1 MSPSSKRTVYYT
13 FGNHKHWVD
22 MVWNWGE
29 FVLPASVRDMLLL
42 MDETGAKGNVN
53 FDVVGYEQLALTDP
67 EAFALLKNMIRD
79 GRAEIVGASYG
90 QPYGLFCGGEANV
103 RQLAMG
109 VLVCEKL
116 FGVRPVAWW
125 EEEFDFF
132 PQLPQIL
139 RRCGFEYGCL
149 FFQWTWHTPHVP
161 IERVSRARWRGLD
174 GSEIL
179 VAPKTDLCL
188 HQWPED
194 FEQGLRHEAVEQ
206 MEDPLIIQ
214 WLELLPTPDWMC
226 RAELIAPRMKE
237 IAAQPE
243 FDIRWVTLSEFLSQ
257 AKGDE
262 PVLEYTLDDVF
273 HGMSIGK
280 NGDLVRY
287 LSKQAEN
294 QLLSAES
301 FALASGMLGR
311 PYAQWDVYP
320 EWELRQAWRNLL
332 LAQHH
337 DVDECEGLCG
347 DTGKLYYHDS
357 LELSSMVL
365 ERNLKHIA
373 GRVSNEPD
381 VVVFNPLGW
390 AQSGV
395 AIATVPADSVKPSIV
410 DDTGRAVP
418 VQVVAAGD
426 EAATICFPA
435 QDIPSIG
442 YRAYRFTQD
451 SHSAAARVNV
461 VESED
466 AVQLSNAHVIVHVNR
481 RTGVISSLRSSVSG
495 AEFVREDAP
504 LNTLHIPFGERVYRS
519 QDGVRSVCVEHH
531 GAVLAS
537 VQVEGELGGVARF
550 CSRVR
555 LNALSDTVE
564 VRTHLRFLQRPEPS
578 MMRSLQ
584 TEIAAQLERTE
595 IWHDHPFAVTPIR
608 AEGVYRKK
616 YPTGDWMTSPQ
627 FFEEVTNP
635 FTGLNF
641 IFLTNGERG
650 LQYIHGGNQ
659 GFLRDGDI
667 VRNILFMYDAWDE
680 DNWVREVELR
690 YGYRA
695 WDYAPSRDA
704 LLREAIAF
712 NRPPMAVYRDTQGEA
727 QLPAS
732 MSFLQVEG
740 DVVLSAFY
748 REGEWCV
755 LRAFEV
761 NGKSTEARFT
771 FYGAVEKAER
781 VNMLLREPTPL
792 PIEGSTVNVSFKPHE
807 IVTVRLLLEKARK
820 QYRPLD
826 DYRSVWVETT
836 TKAHR
841 GYWVAGRAG

>member
-1 MSPSSKRTVYYT
+1 MSAILRRTVYYT

-29 FVLPASVRDMLLL
+29 FVLPASVRDMLYL

-53 FDVVGYEQLALTDP
+53 FDVVGFEQLAITDP
-67 EAFALLKNMIRD
+67 EAFDALKQAIHQ
-79 GRAEIVGASYG
+79 GRAEIAGASYG

-103 RQLAMG
+103 RQLVMG

-116 FGVRPVAWW
+116 FGVRPVTWW

-139 RRCGFEYGCL
+139 RQCGFEYGCL
-149 FFQWTWHTPHVP
+149 FFQWTWHTPHIP

-194 FEQGLRHEAVEQ
+194 FEKGLGHEAVEQ
-206 MEDPLIIQ
+206 MTDPLIIQ

-243 FDIRWVTLSEFLSQ
+243 FDIRYVTLSEFLSM
-257 AKGDE
+257 ATGEE

-280 NGDLVRY
+280 NGDVVRT

-294 QLLSAES
+294 QLLSAETV
-301 FALASGMLGR
+301 ALVSGMLGR

-320 EWELRQAWRNLL
+320 EWELRQAWRDLL

-347 DTGKLYYHDS
+347 DVGKVYYRDS
-357 LELSSMVL
+357 LELSRLVL

-373 GRVSNEPD
+373 ARVSGEAD
-381 VVVFNPLGW
+381 IVVFNALGW
-390 AQSGV
+390 SVDGCAT
-395 AIATVPADSVKPSIV
+395 ATVPADRVKPALR
-410 DDTGRAVP
+410 DDAGRTLP
-418 VQVVAAGD
+418 VQTLSSDGENAVVG
-426 EAATICFPA
+426 FPV
-435 QDIPSIG
+435 QDVPPVG
-442 YRAYRFTQD
+442 YRACRFVDDGVRHAPQATVAQD
-451 SHSAAARVNV
+451 DDTIHLHNP
-461 VESED
+461 
-466 AVQLSNAHVIVHVNR
+466 QLQVRIDR
-481 RTGVISSLRSSVSG
+481 RTGVINSLRSVASG
-495 AEFVREDAP
+495 AEFVREDVP
-504 LNTLHIPFGERVYRS
+504 LNALHLPFGDRVYRS
-519 QDGVRSVCVEHH
+519 QEGVQSVQAEQA
-531 GAVLAS
+531 GPVLAS
-537 VQVEGELGGVARF
+537 VVVEGALGDVARF
-550 CSRVR
+550 RSRVR
-555 LNALSDTVE
+555 LQALSPHVE
-564 VRTHLRFLQRPEPS
+564 VETHLRFLQRPEPS

-584 TEIAAQLERTE
+584 TDIAARLERTE

-627 FFEEVTNP
+627 FFEEVVHP

-641 IFLTNGERG
+641 VLLTDGTRG
-650 LQYIHGGNQ
+650 LQYLHAGNQ

-680 DNWVREVELR
+680 ENWVREVTLR
-690 YGYRA
+690 YAYRP
-695 WDYAPSRDA
+695 WDSLPDRHL

-712 NRPPMAVYRDTQGEA
+712 NRAPMAATRDRTLDA
-727 QLPAS
+727 QLPPS
-732 MSFLQVEG
+732 MRFVHTEG
-740 DVVLSAFY
+740 EVVLSAFY

-755 LRAFEV
+755 LRAYEV
-761 NGKSTEARFT
+761 NGRHTEARFT
-771 FYGAVEKAER
+771 FYGPVEQAER
-781 VNMLLREPTPL
+781 VNMLLREPSPL
-792 PIEGSTVNVSFKPHE
+792 PIEGSTVSVAFRPHE
-807 IVTVRLLLEKARK
+807 IVTVRLRLEKARK
-820 QYRPLD
+820 QFRPLD
-826 DYRSVWVETT
+826 DYRNVWVETT
-836 TKAHR
+836 TMAHR
-841 GYWVAGRAG
+841 G

>member
-1 MSPSSKRTVYYT
+1 MHPSSRRTVYYT

-29 FVLPASVRDMLLL
+29 FVLPASTRDMLRL
-42 MDETGAKGNVN
+42 MEETGAKGNVN
-53 FDVVGYEQLALTDP
+53 YDVVGYEQLAITDP
-67 EAFALLKNMIRD
+67 EAFELLKKRVQE

-116 FGVRPVAWW
+116 FGVRPVTWW

-139 RRCGFEYGCL
+139 RQCGFEYGCL
-149 FFQWTWHTPHVP
+149 FFQWTWHTPHIP
-161 IERVSRARWRGLD
+161 IEKVSRARWRGLD

-194 FEQGLRHEAVEQ
+194 FEQGLQHEAVEQ
-206 MEDPLIIQ
+206 MEEPLVIQ

-237 IAAQPE
+237 IASQPQ
-243 FDIRWVTLSEFLSQ
+243 FDIRWVTLSEFLSR
-257 AKGDE
+257 AKGNE

-280 NGDLVRY
+280 NGDVVRY

-301 FALASGMLGR
+301 FALVSGMLGR

-320 EWELRQAWRNLL
+320 EWEIRQAWRHLL

-347 DTGKLYYHDS
+347 DTGKLYYRDS
-357 LELSSMVL
+357 LELSRMVL
-365 ERNLKHIA
+365 ERNLEHIA
-373 GRVSNEPD
+373 GRVSGEPD

-390 AQSGV
+390 AQSG
-395 AIATVPADSVKPSIV
+395 IATFSVPAGQEKPVVV
-410 DDTGRAVP
+410 DDAGQTLP
-418 VQVVAAGD
+418 VQVIAADG
-426 EAATICFPA
+426 EQATVCFPA
-435 QDIPSIG
+435 WDVPSVG
-442 YRAYRFTQD
+442 YRAYRLAEG
-451 SHSAAARVNV
+451 SATAPQQVNV
-461 VESED
+461 TESED
-466 AVQLSNAHVIVHVNR
+466 TVQLANAHVKVGIDR
-481 RTGVISSLRSSVSG
+481 RTGVITSLRSASGG
-495 AEFVREDAP
+495 AEFVREEVP
-504 LNTLHIPFGERVYRS
+504 LNALHIPFGDEVYCS
-519 QDGVRSVCVEHH
+519 QRGIRTVRVEHL
-531 GAVLAS
+531 GPVLAS
-537 VQVEGELGGVARF
+537 VLVEGNLGEVAQFR
-550 CSRVR
+550 SRVT
-555 LNALSDTVE
+555 LHAVSANVG
-564 VRTHLRFLQRPEPS
+564 VQTHLRFLQRPEPS

-584 TEIAAQLERTE
+584 TDIAARLQHTE
-595 IWHDHPFAVTPIR
+595 IWHDHPFAVTPVR

-627 FFEEVTNP
+627 FFEEVVNP

-641 IFLTNGERG
+641 IFLTDGARG
-650 LQYIHGGNQ
+650 LQYLHAGNQ
-659 GFLRDGDI
+659 GFLRDGDV

-680 DNWVREVELR
+680 ENWVHEVELR
-690 YGYRA
+690 YGYRV
-695 WDYAPSRDA
+695 WDNVPSRDT
-704 LLREAIAF
+704 LLREAMAF
-712 NRPPMAVYRDTQGEA
+712 NRPLMAVHRERSGEP

-732 MSFLQVEG
+732 LSFLQVEG

-761 NGKSTEARFT
+761 NGRPAQARFT

-792 PIEGSTVNVSFKPHE
+792 PVQGSTVTVSFRPHE

-841 GYWVAGRAG
+841 G

>member
-1 MSPSSKRTVYYT
+1 MHPSSKRTVHYT

-67 EAFALLKNMIRD
+67 EAFELLKKAVRD
-79 GRAEIVGASYG
+79 GRVEIVGASYG

-103 RQLAMG
+103 RQLVMG

-116 FGVRPVAWW
+116 FGVRPVTWW

-139 RRCGFEYGCL
+139 RGCGFEYGCL
-149 FFQWTWHTPHVP
+149 FFQWTWHTPHIP
-161 IERVSRARWRGLD
+161 IEGVSRARWRGLD

-206 MEDPLIIQ
+206 MDDPLIIQ

-243 FDIRWVTLSEFLSQ
+243 FDIRWVTLSEFLAQ
-257 AKGDE
+257 AKGKE

-280 NGDLVRY
+280 NGDVVRY

-301 FALASGMLGR
+301 FAVVSGMLGR

-320 EWELRQAWRNLL
+320 EWEIRQAWRNLL

-347 DTGKLYYHDS
+347 DTGKLYYRDS
-357 LELSSMVL
+357 LELSRMVL

-373 GRVSNEPD
+373 GRVCGEPD
-381 VVVFNPLGW
+381 IVVFDPLGW
-390 AQSGV
+390 AQGGV
-395 AIATVPADSVKPSIV
+395 AIVTVPSSQIKPTIA
-410 DDTGRAVP
+410 DDTGNLLP
-418 VQVVAAGD
+418 VQVVAEKDG
-426 EAATICFPA
+426 EATLCFPA
-435 QDIPSIG
+435 QNVPSIG
-442 YRAYRFTQD
+442 YRAYRFADGNANTFLQATATE
-451 SHSAAARVNV
+451 SGETIQLANPYVKARI
-461 VESED
+461 D
-466 AVQLSNAHVIVHVNR
+466 R
-481 RTGVISSLRSSVSG
+481 RTGVITSLQSASDG
-495 AEFVREDAP
+495 AEFVREDVP
-504 LNTLHIPFGERVYRS
+504 LNALHIPFGDRVYRS
-519 QDGVRSVCVEHH
+519 QDGVRSVRVEQS
-531 GAVLAS
+531 GPAMAS
-537 VQVEGELGGVARF
+537 VLVEGDLGGVAQFR
-550 CSRVR
+550 SRIR
-555 LNALSDTVE
+555 LNAVSATVE
-564 VRTHLRFLQRPEPS
+564 VQTHLRFLQRPEPS

-584 TEIAAQLERTE
+584 TDIAARLERTE

-608 AEGVYRKK
+608 AEGRYRKK

-627 FFEEVTNP
+627 FFEEVVNP

-641 IFLTNGERG
+641 IFLTDGARG
-650 LQYIHGGNQ
+650 LQYMHAGNQ
-659 GFLRDGDI
+659 GFLRDGDV

-680 DNWVREVELR
+680 QNWVREVELR
-690 YGYRA
+690 YGYRV
-695 WDYAPSRDA
+695 WESVPSHDI
-704 LLREAIAF
+704 LLREATAF
-712 NRPPMAVYRDTQGEA
+712 NRPLMAVYRDSSGEP
-727 QLPAS
+727 QLPES

-761 NGKSTEARFT
+761 NGKPAEARFT
-771 FYGAVEKAER
+771 FYGAVEKAEK
-781 VNMLLREPTPL
+781 VNMLLREPAPL
-792 PIEGSTVNVSFKPHE
+792 PIEGSTVSVSFRPYE

-820 QYRPLD
+820 QFRPLD

-841 GYWVAGRAG
+841 G

>member
-1 MSPSSKRTVYYT
+1 MHPSPKRTVYYT

-53 FDVVGYEQLALTDP
+53 FDVVGYEQLAITDP
-67 EAFALLKNMIRD
+67 EAFELLKKAIQD

-103 RQLAMG
+103 RQLVMG

-116 FGVRPVAWW
+116 FGVRPVTWW

-139 RRCGFEYGCL
+139 RQCGFEYGCL
-149 FFQWTWHTPHVP
+149 FFQWTWHTPHIP
-161 IERVSRARWRGLD
+161 IEKVSRARWRGLD
-174 GSEIL
+174 GSEIV

-206 MEDPLIIQ
+206 MDAPLVIQ

-237 IAAQPE
+237 IASQPE

-257 AKGDE
+257 VKDDE

-280 NGDLVRY
+280 NGDVVRY

-301 FALASGMLGR
+301 FALVAGMLGR

-320 EWELRQAWRNLL
+320 EWEVRQAWRNLL

-347 DTGKLYYHDS
+347 DTGKLYYRDS
-357 LELSSMVL
+357 LELSGMVL
-365 ERNLKHIA
+365 GRNLKHIA
-373 GRVSNEPD
+373 ARVSGEPD

-395 AIATVPADSVKPSIV
+395 ATVTVPAERAKSAVR
-410 DDTGRAVP
+410 DDAGYPVP
-418 VQVVAAGD
+418 VQVVATSG
-426 EAATICFPA
+426 EEATICFPV
-435 QDIPSIG
+435 QGVPSIG
-442 YRAYRFTQD
+442 YRAYRFVKGEPPST
-451 SHSAAARVNV
+451 APRVV
-461 VESED
+461 VAESED
-466 AVQLSNAHVIVHVNR
+466 AVQLANDYVTIRVDR
-481 RTGVISSLRSSVSG
+481 RTGVITSLRSASSG
-495 AEFVREDAP
+495 AEFVREHVP
-504 LNTLHIPFGERVYRS
+504 LSALHIPFGDRMYRS
-519 QDGVRSVCVEHH
+519 QEGVRSVCVEHS
-531 GAVLAS
+531 GPVLAS
-537 VQVEGELGGVARF
+537 VLVEGDLGEVAQF
-550 CSRVR
+550 HSRIT
-555 LNALSDTVE
+555 LNAVSANVQIQ
-564 VRTHLRFLQRPEPS
+564 THLRFLQRPEPS

-584 TEIAAQLERTE
+584 TDIAARLEHTQ

-641 IFLTNGERG
+641 IFLTDGMRG
-650 LQYIHGGNQ
+650 LQYMHGGNQ
-659 GFLRDGDI
+659 GFLRDSDI

-680 DNWVREVELR
+680 QNWVREVELR
-690 YGYRA
+690 YGYRV
-695 WDYAPSRDA
+695 WDSLPSPDA
-704 LLREAIAF
+704 LLREATAF
-712 NRPPMAVYRDTQGEA
+712 NRPVMAVYRDSSTEPL
-727 QLPAS
+727 LPAS
-732 MSFLQVEG
+732 MSFLQAEG
-740 DVVLSAFY
+740 EVVLSAFY

-761 NGKSTEARFT
+761 NGKPTEARFT

-792 PIEGSTVNVSFKPHE
+792 PIEGSTVAVSFRPYE

-826 DYRSVWVETT
+826 DYRGVWVETT

-841 GYWVAGRAG
+841 G

>member
-1 MSPSSKRTVYYT
+1 MSNATGRRVYYT

-29 FVLPASVRDMLLL
+29 FVLPASVRDMLAL
-42 MDETGAKGNVN
+42 MDETGARGNVN
-53 FDVVGYEQLALTDP
+53 FDVVGYEQLLITDP
-67 EAFALLKNMIRD
+67 EAFYLLQKAVQD

-90 QPYGLFCGGEANV
+90 QPYGLFCGGESNV

-109 VLVCEKL
+109 VQVCEKL
-116 FGVRPVAWW
+116 FGVQPVTWW

-139 RRCGFEYGCL
+139 KQCGFRYGCL
-149 FFQWTWHTPHVP
+149 FFQWTWHTPHQP
-161 IERVSRARWRGLD
+161 IEKVSRARWRGLD
-174 GSEIL
+174 GSEII

-206 MEDPLIIQ
+206 MQDPLIIQ

-237 IAAQPE
+237 IATQPE

-301 FALASGMLGR
+301 FALVSGMLGR

-332 LAQHH
+332 VSQHH

-347 DTGKLYYHDS
+347 DTGKLYYRDS
-357 LELSSMVL
+357 LELSGMVL
-365 ERNLKHIA
+365 ERNLRHIA
-373 GRVSNEPD
+373 RRVGGEAD
-381 VVVFNPLGW
+381 MVVFNPLGW
-390 AQSGV
+390 TRNG
-395 AIATVPADSVKPSIV
+395 IATAEVPASNAKGSVV
-410 DDTGRAVP
+410 DDSGRKVP
-418 VQVVAAGD
+418 VQTLASDG
-426 EAATICFPA
+426 EQATICFPA
-435 QDIPSIG
+435 QDVPSVG
-442 YRAYRFTQD
+442 YRAWRFVEEQD
-451 SHSAAARVNV
+451 SGATRVTV
-461 VESED
+461 SEGEEHIEL
-466 AVQLSNAHVIVHVNR
+466 AN
-481 RTGVISSLRSSVSG
+481 SSVRVRVDKRSG
-495 AEFVREDAP
+495 TITSLQTAHDGTEFVREDKP
-504 LNTLHIPFGERVYRS
+504 LNALHIPFGEHLFRS
-519 QDGVRSVCVEHH
+519 EQGIRTVHVEQR
-531 GAVLAS
+531 GPVLAS
-537 VQVEGELGGVARF
+537 VLVEGDLGEVARF
-550 CSRVR
+550 RSRIQMDAVS
-555 LNALSDTVE
+555 AWVE
-564 VRTHLRFLQRPEPS
+564 VSTHLRFLQRPEPS

-584 TEIAAQLERTE
+584 TDITVRLEKLQ
-595 IWHDHPFAVTPIR
+595 IWHDHPFAVTPTR

-627 FFEEVTNP
+627 FFEEVHHP

-641 IFLTNGERG
+641 IFLTDGTRG
-650 LQYIHGGNQ
+650 LQYLHGGNQ
-659 GFLRDGDI
+659 GFLRDGDV

-680 DNWVREVELR
+680 ENWVREVDLR
-690 YGYRA
+690 YAYRA
-695 WDYAPSRDA
+695 WTHLPTRDA

-712 NRPPMAVYRDTQGEA
+712 NRPLLAVHQDRVDQP
-727 QLPAS
+727 QLPDS

-740 DVVLSAFY
+740 EVVLSAFY

-755 LRAFEV
+755 LRAYEV
-761 NGKSTEARFT
+761 NGKPAEARFS
-771 FYGAVEKAER
+771 FYGAVERAER
-781 VNMLLREPTPL
+781 VNMLLRNPQPV
-792 PIEGSTVNVSFKPHE
+792 PISDNSITVSFKPHE

-820 QYRPLD
+820 QFRPLD

-841 GYWVAGRAG
+841 A

>member
-1 MSPSSKRTVYYT
+1 MTMQSRRTVYYS

-42 MDETGAKGNVN
+42 MEQTGAKGNVN
-53 FDVVGYEQLALTDP
+53 FDVVGYEQLAITDP
-67 EAFALLKNMIRD
+67 EAFEALKRAIHE

-103 RQLAMG
+103 RQLVKG

-116 FGVRPVAWW
+116 FGVRPVTWW

-139 RRCGFEYGCL
+139 RGCGFEYGCL
-149 FFQWTWHTPHVP
+149 FFQWTWHTPHIP
-161 IERVSRARWRGLD
+161 IEKVSRARWHGLD

-206 MEDPLIIQ
+206 MNDPLVIQ

-237 IAAQPE
+237 IASQPE
-243 FDIRWVTLSEFLSQ
+243 FDIRWVTLSEFLAQ

-273 HGMSIGK
+273 HGMSVGK

-287 LSKQAEN
+287 LSKQAEG

-301 FALASGMLGR
+301 FALVSGMLGR

-320 EWELRQAWRNLL
+320 EWELRQAWRDLL

-347 DTGKLYYHDS
+347 DTGKLYYRNS
-357 LELSSMVL
+357 IELSRMVL
-365 ERNLKHIA
+365 ERNLRHIA
-373 GRVSNEPD
+373 RRIGSEAD
-381 VVVFNPLGW
+381 IVVFNPLGW
-390 AQSGV
+390 ARTGTV
-395 AIATVPADSVKPSIV
+395 TATIPADRVGSALL
-410 DDTGRAVP
+410 DAEGLALP
-418 VQVVAAGD
+418 VQVLAQDGA
-426 EAATICFPA
+426 EATVCFPVH
-435 QDIPSIG
+435 DVPSVG
-442 YRAYRFTQD
+442 YRACRFGEADAGTAPQVTLIEHAD
-451 SHSAAARVNV
+451 SIELVNSQVKVRVDKRRGTITSLQSAA
-461 VESED
+461 D
-466 AVQLSNAHVIVHVNR
+466 G
-481 RTGVISSLRSSVSG
+481 T
-495 AEFVREDAP
+495 EFVREDVP
-504 LNTLHIPFGERVYRS
+504 LNAMHLPFGDRVYRS
-519 QDGVRSVCVEHH
+519 QEGVHSVRVEHA
-531 GAVLAS
+531 GPVLAS
-537 VQVEGELGGVARF
+537 VLVEGSLGEMVRFRSRIALNAMGAQVEV
-550 CSRVR
+550 S
-555 LNALSDTVE
+555 
-564 VRTHLRFLQRPEPS
+564 THLRFLQRPEPS

-584 TEIAAQLERTE
+584 TDIAARLERTE
-595 IWHDHPFAVTPIR
+595 IWHDHPFAVTPVR

-627 FFEEVTNP
+627 FFEEVVNP

-641 IFLTNGERG
+641 IFLTDGVRG
-650 LQYIHGGNQ
+650 LQYLHAGNQ
-659 GFLRDGDI
+659 GFLRDGDV

-680 DNWVREVELR
+680 ENWVREVELR
-690 YGYRA
+690 YAYRP
-695 WDYAPSRDA
+695 WEQVPSRDA

-712 NRPPMAVYRDTQGEA
+712 NRPPMAVYRDRVDQP
-727 QLPAS
+727 QLPAT

-740 DVVLSAFY
+740 DVLLSAFY

-755 LRAFEV
+755 LRVYEV
-761 NGKSTEARFT
+761 NGKPATARFD
-771 FYGAVEKAER
+771 FYGGVEKAER
-781 VNMLLREPTPL
+781 TDMLLRNPEPLT
-792 PIEGSTVNVSFKPHE
+792 IEGNSVQVSLKPYE
-807 IVTVRLLLEKARK
+807 IVTLRLLLEKARK

-826 DYRSVWVETT
+826 EYRSVWVETT

-841 GYWVAGRAG
+841 G

>member
-1 MSPSSKRTVYYT
+1 MSNSPKRMVYYT

-29 FVLPASVRDMLLL
+29 FVLPASVRDMLSL
-42 MDETGAKGNVN
+42 MEQTGAKGNVN
-53 FDVVGYEQLALTDP
+53 FDVVGYEQLAITDP
-67 EAFALLKNMIRD
+67 EAFDALK
-79 GRAEIVGASYG
+79 RAIHEGKVEIVGASYG

-103 RQLAMG
+103 RQLVMG

-116 FGVRPVAWW
+116 FGVRPVTWW

-139 RRCGFEYGCL
+139 RQCGFEYGCL
-149 FFQWTWHTPHVP
+149 FFQWTWHTPHIP
-161 IERVSRARWRGLD
+161 IEKVSRARWRGLD
-174 GSEIL
+174 DSEIL

-194 FEQGLRHEAVEQ
+194 FEQGLRHEAVQQ

-237 IAAQPE
+237 IAAQPG
-243 FDIRWVTLSEFLSQ
+243 FDIRWVTLSEFLAQ

-287 LSKQAEN
+287 LNKQAEN

-301 FALASGMLGR
+301 FALAAGMLGR

-320 EWELRQAWRNLL
+320 EWEIRQAWRNLL

-347 DTGKLYYHDS
+347 DTGKLYYRDS
-357 LELSSMVL
+357 IALSEMVL

-373 GRVSNEPD
+373 RRVEGEAD

-390 AQSGV
+390 AQKGV
-395 AIATVPADSVKPSIV
+395 ATTTVPASAVKPTLV
-410 DDTGRAVP
+410 DDGGRVLP
-418 VQVVAAGD
+418 VQILEHNSE
-426 EAATICFPA
+426 EATVCFPIE
-435 QDIPSIG
+435 DVPSVG
-442 YRAYRFTQD
+442 YRACRFAEGD
-451 SHSAAARVNV
+451 SSATPRVTV
-461 VESED
+461 SED
-466 AVQLSNAHVIVHVNR
+466 ADAISLANPRVRVCVDK
-481 RTGVISSLRSSVSG
+481 RTGAIISLQSAVDQT
-495 AEFVREDAP
+495 EFVREDVP
-504 LNTLHIPFGERVYRS
+504 LNTLRLPFNDRLYRS
-519 QDGVRSVCVEHH
+519 QDGVQSVRAEQA
-531 GAVLAS
+531 GPVLAG
-537 VQVEGELGGVARF
+537 VRIEGSLGDVARF
-550 CSRVR
+550 RSRVS
-555 LNALSDTVE
+555 LNAVSPHVDVQ
-564 VRTHLRFLQRPEPS
+564 THLRFLRHPEPS

-584 TEIAAQLERTE
+584 TDIAARIERTE
-595 IWHDHPFAVTPIR
+595 IWHDHPFAVTPVR
-608 AEGVYRKK
+608 AEGAYRKK

-627 FFEEVTNP
+627 FFEEVVNP

-641 IFLTNGERG
+641 IFLTDGTRG
-650 LQYIHGGNQ
+650 LQYLHAGNQ
-659 GFLRDGDI
+659 GFLRDGD
-667 VRNILFMYDAWDE
+667 VVHNILFMYDAWDE
-680 DNWVREVELR
+680 ENWEREVELR
-690 YGYRA
+690 YAYRV
-695 WDYAPSRDA
+695 WEPVPSRDA

-712 NRPPMAVYRDTQGEA
+712 NRPLMAVYRDRVDQP

-732 MSFLQVEG
+732 MSFLQIEG
-740 DVVLSAFY
+740 AVLLSAFY
-748 REGEWCV
+748 REGEWSV
-755 LRAFEV
+755 LRAYEV
-761 NGKSTEARFT
+761 NGKPATARFT
-771 FYGAVEKAER
+771 FYGKVEKAQR
-781 VNMLLREPTPL
+781 TDMLLRHSVPL
-792 PIEGSTVNVSFKPHE
+792 PVEGSSVTVELKPHE
-807 IVTVRLLLEKARK
+807 IVTLRLLLEKARK

-836 TKAHR
+836 TRAHR
-841 GYWVAGRAG
+841 G

>member
-1 MSPSSKRTVYYT
+1 MHPTTRRTVYYT

-29 FVLPASVRDMLLL
+29 FVLPASVRDMLQL
-42 MDETGAKGNVN
+42 MEETGAKGNVN
-53 FDVVGYEQLALTDP
+53 FDAVGYEQLAITDP
-67 EAFALLKNMIRD
+67 EAFDILRRLVRE

-90 QPYGLFCGGEANV
+90 QPYGLFSGGEANI
-103 RQLAMG
+103 RQRAMG
-109 VLVCEKL
+109 VLVCERL
-116 FGVRPVAWW
+116 FGVRPITWW

-139 RRCGFEYGCL
+139 RGCGFQYGCL
-149 FFQWTWHTPHVP
+149 FFQWTWHTPYIP
-161 IERVSRARWRGLD
+161 IEKVSRARWRGLD
-174 GSEIL
+174 GSEL
-179 VAPKTDLCL
+179 VVAPKTELCL

-206 MEDPLIIQ
+206 MQDPLIIQ

-273 HGMSIGK
+273 HGTSIGK
-280 NGDLVRY
+280 NGDVVRY
-287 LSKQAEN
+287 LNKQAEN
-294 QLLSAES
+294 QLLSAETL
-301 FALASGMLGR
+301 ALVSGMLGR

-332 LAQHH
+332 LAEHH

-347 DTGKLYYHDS
+347 DTGKLYYRDS
-357 LELSSMVL
+357 LELSRMVL
-365 ERNLKHIA
+365 ERNLRHIA
-373 GRVSNEPD
+373 GRVSGEAE

-390 AQSGV
+390 AQSEV
-395 AIATVPADSVKPSIV
+395 ATASVPADCILPAAV
-410 DDTGRAVP
+410 DDTGQTSP
-418 VQVVAAGD
+418 VQVL
-426 EAATICFPA
+426 EANGETATVCFSA
-435 QDIPSIG
+435 TEVPSVG
-442 YRAYRFTQD
+442 YRAYCFASREAED
-451 SHSAAARVNV
+451 APRVTAS
-461 VESED
+461 ESEGCIR
-466 AVQLSNAHVIVHVNR
+466 LFNR
-481 RTGVISSLRSSVSG
+481 RVTVAVDLRTGAISSLRSSQSDV
-495 AEFVREDAP
+495 EFVREDVP
-504 LNTLHIPFGERVYRS
+504 LQTLRLPFGDTVYRS
-519 QDGVRSVCVEHH
+519 SDGARSVRVEHT
-531 GAVLAS
+531 GPVLAS
-537 VQVEGELGGVARF
+537 VVVEGELGEVAHFR
-550 CSRVR
+550 SRIL
-555 LNALSDTVE
+555 LNALSACVE
-564 VRTHLRFLQRPEPS
+564 VQTHLRFFQRPEPS

-584 TEIAAQLERTE
+584 TDIAARLEPTH
-595 IWHDHPFAVTPIR
+595 IWHDHPFAVTPVR

-627 FFEEVTNP
+627 FFEEVVHP
-635 FTGLNF
+635 FTALNF
-641 IFLTNGERG
+641 VFLTDGTRG
-650 LQYIHGGNQ
+650 LQYLHGGNQ
-659 GFLRDGDI
+659 GFLRDGDV

-680 DNWVREVELR
+680 ENWVREVELR
-690 YGYRA
+690 YGYRL
-695 WDYAPSRDA
+695 WESVPSRDV
-704 LLREAIAF
+704 LLREATAF
-712 NRPPMAVYRDTQGEA
+712 NRPPLAVYRDRVIEP

-740 DVVLSAFY
+740 EVLVSAFY

-761 NGKSTEARFT
+761 NGQPAEARFT
-771 FYGAVEKAER
+771 FYGEVERAER

-792 PIEGSTVNVSFKPHE
+792 PVSGNTVNVSFRPHE

-826 DYRSVWVETT
+826 DYRSVWVEATT
-836 TKAHR
+836 
-841 GYWVAGRAG
+841 RAGQH

>member
-1 MSPSSKRTVYYT
+1 MQPLSKRTVAYT

-29 FVLPASVRDMLLL
+29 FVLPASVRDMLFL

-53 FDVVGYEQLALTDP
+53 FDVVGYEQLAITDP
-67 EAFALLKNMIRD
+67 EAFELLKQAVRE

-103 RQLAMG
+103 RQLVMG
-109 VLVCEKL
+109 VLACEKL
-116 FGVRPVAWW
+116 FGVRPVTWW

-132 PQLPQIL
+132 PQLPQLL
-139 RRCGFEYGCL
+139 RQCGFEYGCL

-161 IERVSRARWRGLD
+161 IEKVSRARWRGLD
-174 GSEIL
+174 GSEIV

-194 FEQGLRHEAVEQ
+194 FEQGLRHEAVVQ
-206 MEDPLIIQ
+206 MDDPLIIQ

-226 RAELIAPRMKE
+226 RAELIAPQMKR
-237 IAAQPE
+237 IAAQSGLN
-243 FDIRWVTLSEFLSQ
+243 IRWVTLGEFLSE

-262 PVLEYTLDDVF
+262 PVMQYTLDDVF

-301 FALASGMLGR
+301 MALVSGMLGR

-320 EWELRQAWRNLL
+320 EWEIRQAWRNLL

-347 DTGKLYYHDS
+347 DTGKLYYRDS
-357 LELSSMVL
+357 LELSRMVL
-365 ERNLKHIA
+365 DRNLKHIA
-373 GRVSNEPD
+373 GRVSGDAE
-381 VVVFNPLGW
+381 VVVLNPLGW

-395 AIATVPADSVKPSIV
+395 ATTTVPTARVKSAIADDSG
-410 DDTGRAVP
+410 DTWP
-418 VQVVAAGD
+418 VQVVATNG
-426 EAATICFPA
+426 EQTTICFPVS
-435 QDIPSIG
+435 DVPSIG
-442 YRAYRFTQD
+442 YRAYRFVQGDTTTAPQ
-451 SHSAAARVNV
+451 VTV
-461 VESED
+461 TETGE
-466 AVQLSNAHVIVHVNR
+466 AVQLVHPHVAVRIDR
-481 RTGVISSLRSSVSG
+481 RTGAITSLRSVSEG
-495 AEFVREDAP
+495 AEFVREDVP
-504 LNTLHIPFGERVYRS
+504 LNALHIPFGGRVYRS
-519 QDGVRSVCVEHH
+519 LQGVRSVRVEHS
-531 GAVLAS
+531 GPVLAS
-537 VQVEGELGGVARF
+537 VLVEGELGEVAQF
-550 CSRVR
+550 WSRIR
-555 LNALSDTVE
+555 LSALSAAVDVQT
-564 VRTHLRFLQRPEPS
+564 RLRFRQRPEPS

-584 TEIAAQLERTE
+584 TDIAAQLERTE
-595 IWHDHPFAVTPIR
+595 IWHDHPFAVTPVR

-627 FFEEVTNP
+627 FFEEIVHP

-641 IFLTNGERG
+641 IFLTDGTRG
-650 LQYIHGGNQ
+650 LQYLHAGNQ

-680 DNWVREVELR
+680 EKWVPEVQLR
-690 YGYRA
+690 YGFRI
-695 WDYAPSRDA
+695 WDKMPSRDT
-704 LLREAIAF
+704 LLREANVFLRPVIAI
-712 NRPPMAVYRDTQGEA
+712 YRDHADEP

-761 NGKSTEARFT
+761 NGKPTEARFT
-771 FYGAVEKAER
+771 FYGAVEKAEQ
-781 VNMLLREPTPL
+781 VNMLLRDPTPL
-792 PIEGSTVNVSFKPHE
+792 RIEGSTVNVSFKPHE
-807 IVTVRLLLEKARK
+807 IITVRLLLERARK

-841 GYWVAGRAG
+841 G

>member
-1 MSPSSKRTVYYT
+1 MHPSPQRTVHYT

-53 FDVVGYEQLALTDP
+53 FDVVGYEQLAITDP
-67 EAFALLKNMIRD
+67 EAFELLKRAIRD
-79 GRAEIVGASYG
+79 GRAEIAGASYG

-116 FGVRPVAWW
+116 FGVRPVTWW
-125 EEEFDFF
+125 EEEFHFF

-139 RRCGFEYGCL
+139 RGCGFQYGCL
-149 FFQWTWHTPHVP
+149 FFQWTWHTPHIP

-237 IAAQPE
+237 IAAQPD
-243 FDIRWVTLSEFLSQ
+243 FDIRWVTLSEFLAQ
-257 AKGDE
+257 AKGNE

-287 LSKQAEN
+287 LSKRAEN
-294 QLLSAES
+294 RLLSAES
-301 FALASGMLGR
+301 FALVSGMLGR

-320 EWELRQAWRNLL
+320 EWEIRQAWRNLL

-357 LELSSMVL
+357 LELSRMVL

-373 GRVSNEPD
+373 GRVSGEPD

-390 AQSGV
+390 VQSG
-395 AIATVPADSVKPSIV
+395 IATVAVPADRVRSAVV
-410 DDTGRAVP
+410 DDAGQAVP
-418 VQVVAAGD
+418 TQVVATNDG
-426 EAATICFPA
+426 EVTLCFPA
-435 QDIPSIG
+435 QDVPSVG
-442 YRAYRFTQD
+442 YRAYRLGEGDTRTAPQV
-451 SHSAAARVNV
+451 SVAESAEAIHLANPYVKARI
-461 VESED
+461 D
-466 AVQLSNAHVIVHVNR
+466 R
-481 RTGVISSLRSSVSG
+481 RTGVITSLRSASDE
-495 AEFVREDAP
+495 AEFVREHVP
-504 LNTLHIPFGERVYRS
+504 LNALHIPVGDRVYRS
-519 QDGVRSVCVEHH
+519 QDGVRSVRVEHS
-531 GAVLAS
+531 GPVLAS
-537 VQVEGELGGVARF
+537 VLVEGDLGEVARF
-550 CSRVR
+550 RSRIC
-555 LNALSDTVE
+555 LNAVSAIVE
-564 VRTHLRFLQRPEPS
+564 VQTHLRFLQRPEPS

-584 TEIAAQLERTE
+584 TDIAAQLERTE

-627 FFEEVTNP
+627 FFEEVVNP

-641 IFLTNGERG
+641 ILLTDGTRG
-650 LQYIHGGNQ
+650 LQYMHGGNQ
-659 GFLRDGDI
+659 GFLRDGDV

-680 DNWVREVELR
+680 GNWVREVELR
-690 YGYRA
+690 YGYRV
-695 WDYAPSRDA
+695 WESVPDRDV
-704 LLREAIAF
+704 LLREATSF
-712 NRPPMAVYRDTQGEA
+712 NRPVMAVYRHSSGDL
-727 QLPAS
+727 QLPGA
-732 MSFLQVEG
+732 MSFLLVEG

-761 NGKSTEARFT
+761 NGKPAEARFT

-792 PIEGSTVNVSFKPHE
+792 PVEGNTVAVSFRPHE

-820 QYRPLD
+820 QFRPLD

-841 GYWVAGRAG
+841 G

>member
-1 MSPSSKRTVYYT
+1 MEAASRRIVYYT

-29 FVLPASVRDMLLL
+29 FVLPASVRDMLYL

-53 FDVVGYEQLALTDP
+53 FDVVGYEQLAITAP
-67 EAFALLKNMIRD
+67 EAFEALKQAIHQ

-116 FGVRPVAWW
+116 FGVRPVTWW

-139 RRCGFEYGCL
+139 RQCGFEYGCL
-149 FFQWTWHTPHVP
+149 FFQWTWHTPHIP
-161 IERVSRARWRGLD
+161 IEKVSRARWRGLD

-206 MEDPLIIQ
+206 MTDPLIVQ

-243 FDIRWVTLSEFLSQ
+243 FDIRWVTLSEFLAQ

-262 PVLEYTLDDVF
+262 PVLAYTLDDVF

-280 NGDLVRY
+280 NGDLVRT

-294 QLLSAES
+294 RLLSAETM
-301 FALASGMLGR
+301 ALVSGMLGR

-320 EWELRQAWRNLL
+320 EWELRQAWRDLL

-347 DTGKLYYHDS
+347 DVGKVYYRDS
-357 LELSSMVL
+357 LELSRLVL

-373 GRVSNEPD
+373 ARVSGEAD

-390 AQSGV
+390 SVDGCV
-395 AIATVPADSVKPSIV
+395 TATVPADRVKSALQ
-410 DDTGRAVP
+410 DDAGRTLP
-418 VQVVAAGD
+418 VQMLSSDGETAVV
-426 EAATICFPA
+426 CFPV
-435 QDIPSIG
+435 QDIPSVG
-442 YRAYRFTQD
+442 YRACRFVEDGVRHTPQVTVAQD
-451 SHSAAARVNV
+451 A
-461 VESED
+461 D
-466 AVQLSNAHVIVHVNR
+466 AIDFRNPQLQVRMDR
-481 RTGVISSLRSSVSG
+481 RTGVMTSLRSVASG
-495 AEFVREDAP
+495 TEFVREEVP
-504 LNTLHIPFGERVYRS
+504 LNALHLPFGDRVYRS
-519 QDGVRSVCVEHH
+519 QEGVQSVQVEQE
-531 GAVLAS
+531 GPVLAS
-537 VQVEGELGGVARF
+537 VVVEGALGDVARF
-550 CSRVR
+550 RSRVR
-555 LNALSDTVE
+555 LHALSPHVE
-564 VRTHLRFLQRPEPS
+564 VETHLRFLQRPEPS

-584 TEIAAQLERTE
+584 TDIAARLERAE

-627 FFEEVTNP
+627 FFEEVVHP

-641 IFLTNGERG
+641 VLLTDGTRG
-650 LQYIHGGNQ
+650 LQYLHAGNQ

-680 DNWVREVELR
+680 DNWVREVTLR
-690 YGYRA
+690 YAYRP
-695 WDYAPSRDA
+695 WDSLPDRHV

-712 NRPPMAVYRDTQGEA
+712 NRPLMAVTRDKTLDA
-727 QLPAS
+727 QLPSS
-732 MSFLQVEG
+732 MSFVQIEG
-740 DVVLSAFY
+740 NVVLSAFY

-755 LRAFEV
+755 LRAYEV
-761 NGKSTEARFT
+761 NGKHTEARFT
-771 FYGAVEKAER
+771 FYGTVEQAER
-781 VNMLLREPTPL
+781 VNMLLREPSPL
-792 PIEGSTVNVSFKPHE
+792 PIEGSTVSVAFRPHE
-807 IVTVRLLLEKARK
+807 IITVRLLLEKARK

-836 TKAHR
+836 TMAHR
-841 GYWVAGRAG
+841 G

>member
-1 MSPSSKRTVYYT
+1 MSAIPRRTVYYT
-13 FGNHKHWVD
+13 FGNHNHWVD

-29 FVLPASVRDMLLL
+29 FVLPASVRDMLYL

-53 FDVVGYEQLALTDP
+53 FDVVGFEQLAITDP
-67 EAFALLKNMIRD
+67 KAFDALKQAIHQ
-79 GRAEIVGASYG
+79 GRAEIAGASYG

-103 RQLAMG
+103 RQLVMG

-116 FGVRPVAWW
+116 FGVRPVTWW

-139 RRCGFEYGCL
+139 RQCGFEYGCL
-149 FFQWTWHTPHVP
+149 FFQWTWHTPHIP

-179 VAPKTDLCL
+179 VAPKTGLCL

-194 FEQGLRHEAVEQ
+194 FEKGLRHEAVEQ
-206 MEDPLIIQ
+206 ITDPLIIQ

-237 IAAQPE
+237 IASQPE
-243 FDIRWVTLSEFLSQ
+243 FDIRYVTLSEFLSM
-257 AKGDE
+257 ATGEE

-280 NGDLVRY
+280 NGDVVRT

-294 QLLSAES
+294 QLLSAETV
-301 FALASGMLGR
+301 ALVSGMLGR

-320 EWELRQAWRNLL
+320 EWELRQAWRDLL

-347 DTGKLYYHDS
+347 DVGKLYYRNS
-357 LELSSMVL
+357 LELSRLVL

-373 GRVSNEPD
+373 ARVSGDAEL
-381 VVVFNPLGW
+381 VVFNPLGW
-390 AQSGV
+390 SVSGCV
-395 AIATVPADSVKPSIV
+395 TATIPADRVKPAIQ
-410 DDTGRAVP
+410 DDAGRTLP
-418 VQVVAAGD
+418 VQTLSSDGENAL
-426 EAATICFPA
+426 ICFPV
-435 QDIPSIG
+435 QEVPSVG
-442 YRAYRFTQD
+442 YRACRFVDDDVRHTPQVTTVQD
-451 SHSAAARVNV
+451 A
-461 VESED
+461 D
-466 AVQLSNAHVIVHVNR
+466 AVELRNPQIQVRIDR
-481 RTGVISSLRSSVSG
+481 RTGVIASLRSVASG
-495 AEFVREDAP
+495 AEFVREDVP
-504 LNTLHIPFGERVYRS
+504 LNALHLPFGDRVYRS
-519 QDGVRSVCVEHH
+519 QEGVQ
-531 GAVLAS
+531 S
-537 VQVEGELGGVARF
+537 VQVEQAGPVLASAVVEGMVGEVVWFR
-550 CSRVR
+550 SQVR
-555 LNALSDTVE
+555 LHALSPHVE
-564 VRTHLRFLQRPEPS
+564 VETYLRFLQRPEPS

-584 TEIAAQLERTE
+584 TDIAARLERTE
-595 IWHDHPFAVTPIR
+595 IWHDHPFAVTPVR

-627 FFEEVTNP
+627 FFEEVVNP

-641 IFLTNGERG
+641 VLLTDGTRG
-650 LQYIHGGNQ
+650 LQYLHAGNQ

-680 DNWVREVELR
+680 ENWVREVTLR
-690 YGYRA
+690 YAYRP
-695 WDYAPSRDA
+695 WDNVPARHV

-712 NRPPMAVYRDTQGEA
+712 NRPPMAVYRDKA
-727 QLPAS
+727 VDAVLPPS
-732 MSFLQVEG
+732 MSFVQVEG

-755 LRAFEV
+755 LRAYEV
-761 NGKSTEARFT
+761 NGAHTRARFT
-771 FYGAVEKAER
+771 FFGAVEQAER
-781 VNMLLREPTPL
+781 VNMLLREPSPL
-792 PIEGSTVNVSFKPHE
+792 PVEGSTVSVAFRPHE
-807 IVTVRLLLEKARK
+807 IVTLRLLLEKARK

-826 DYRSVWVETT
+826 DYRNVWVETT
-836 TKAHR
+836 TMAHR
-841 GYWVAGRAG
+841 R

>member
-1 MSPSSKRTVYYT
+1 MSPTPRRTVYYT
-13 FGNHKHWVD
+13 FGNHNHWVD

-29 FVLPASVRDMLLL
+29 FVLPASVRDMLYL

-53 FDVVGYEQLALTDP
+53 FDVVGFEQLAITDP
-67 EAFALLKNMIRD
+67 KAFDALKQAIHQ
-79 GRAEIVGASYG
+79 GRAEIAGASYG

-103 RQLAMG
+103 RQLVMG

-116 FGVRPVAWW
+116 FGVRPVTWW

-139 RRCGFEYGCL
+139 RQCGFEYGCL
-149 FFQWTWHTPHVP
+149 FFQWTWHTPHIP

-194 FEQGLRHEAVEQ
+194 FEKGLRHEAVEQ
-206 MEDPLIIQ
+206 ITDPLIIQ

-237 IAAQPE
+237 IASQPE
-243 FDIRWVTLSEFLSQ
+243 FDIRYVTLSEFLSQ
-257 AKGDE
+257 ATGEE

-280 NGDLVRY
+280 NGDVVRT

-294 QLLSAES
+294 QLLSAETV
-301 FALASGMLGR
+301 ALVSGMLGR

-347 DTGKLYYHDS
+347 DVGKLYYRNS
-357 LELSSMVL
+357 LELSRLVL

-373 GRVSNEPD
+373 ARVSGDAEL
-381 VVVFNPLGW
+381 VVFNPLGW
-390 AQSGV
+390 SVDGCV
-395 AIATVPADSVKPSIV
+395 TATVPADRVKPAIQ
-410 DDTGRAVP
+410 DDAGRTLP
-418 VQVVAAGD
+418 VQTLSSDGENAL
-426 EAATICFPA
+426 ICFPV
-435 QDIPSIG
+435 QEVPSVG
-442 YRAYRFTQD
+442 YRACRFVDDDVRHTPQVTTVQD
-451 SHSAAARVNV
+451 A
-461 VESED
+461 D
-466 AVQLSNAHVIVHVNR
+466 AVELRNPQIQVRIDR
-481 RTGVISSLRSSVSG
+481 RTGVIASLRSPASG
-495 AEFVREDAP
+495 AEFVRDEVP
-504 LNTLHIPFGERVYRS
+504 LNVLHIPFGDKVYHS
-519 QDGVRSVCVEHH
+519 QEGVQ
-531 GAVLAS
+531 S
-537 VQVEGELGGVARF
+537 VQVEQAGPVLASAVVEGMVGEVVWFR
-550 CSRVR
+550 SQVR
-555 LNALSDTVE
+555 LHALSPHVE
-564 VRTHLRFLQRPEPS
+564 VETYLRFLQRPEPS

-584 TEIAAQLERTE
+584 TDIAARLERTE
-595 IWHDHPFAVTPIR
+595 IWHDHPFAVTPVR

-627 FFEEVTNP
+627 FFEEVVNP

-641 IFLTNGERG
+641 VLLTDGTRG
-650 LQYIHGGNQ
+650 LQYLHAGNQ

-680 DNWVREVELR
+680 ENWVREVTLR
-690 YGYRA
+690 YAYRP
-695 WDYAPSRDA
+695 WDNVPARHV

-712 NRPPMAVYRDTQGEA
+712 NRPPMAVYRDKA
-727 QLPAS
+727 VDAVLPPS
-732 MSFLQVEG
+732 MSFVQVEG

-755 LRAFEV
+755 LRAYEV
-761 NGKSTEARFT
+761 NGAHTRARFT
-771 FYGAVEKAER
+771 FFGAVEQAER
-781 VNMLLREPTPL
+781 VNMLLREPSPL
-792 PIEGSTVNVSFKPHE
+792 PVEGSTVSVAFRPHE
-807 IVTVRLLLEKARK
+807 IVTLRLLLEKARK

-826 DYRSVWVETT
+826 DYRNVWVETT
-836 TKAHR
+836 TMAHR
-841 GYWVAGRAG
+841 R